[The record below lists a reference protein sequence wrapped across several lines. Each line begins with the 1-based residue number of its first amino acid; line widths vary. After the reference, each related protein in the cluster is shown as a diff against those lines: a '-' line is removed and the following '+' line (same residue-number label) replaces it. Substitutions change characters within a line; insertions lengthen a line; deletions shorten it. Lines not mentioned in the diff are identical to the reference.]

1 MFNGGEKMIANL
13 AKKITD
19 QIVLNF
25 PDTTEEKA
33 KQLNYGLYIAITDIL
48 KLVAVLSVA
57 LVLGQFKFA
66 LVAVSVFAINKSY
79 FGGVH
84 AKTQLGCVIT
94 HFILMF
100 GTIYLSEIIIIR
112 YFNVILFI
120 VSGILVALYAPADLV
135 SKPII
140 TLKRKMELRIKGSI
154 LLVMCLIVTF
164 IVPVVYSNIISIITL
179 ISAINLTPIMYRITK
194 NQKGGIC

>member
-1 MFNGGEKMIANL
+1 ML
-13 AKKITD
+13 AKITMKIAD
-19 QIVLNF
+19 QIILNV
-25 PDTTEEKA
+25 PGTTEEKA
-33 KQLNYGLYIAITDIL
+33 EQIKYGLYIAISDVL
-48 KLVAVLSVA
+48 KLVAVLLAA

-66 LVAVSVFAINKSY
+66 LVAVAVFAINKSY

-100 GTIYLSEIIIIR
+100 GSVYLSEIINIR

-120 VSGILVALYAPADLV
+120 VSGILVVLYAPADLI

-140 TLKRKMELRIKGSI
+140 TEKRKKELRIKGSI
-154 LLVMCLIVTF
+154 LLVICFIVTF
-164 IVPVVYSNIISIITL
+164 IVPVIYSNIISIITL

-194 NQKGGIC
+194 NKKGGIY